1 MRTIKEILDQ
11 GKKIRTIIR
20 NRFLDRR
27 IDGDG
32 DSFYEY
38 GNKTQKYLN
47 TLSDK
52 DLMDLQVFLEALKD
66 IDLGGYRENS
76 QQRVIYRMVESE
88 INNRSCAKQH

>member
-20 NRFLDRR
+20 NQFLDRR
-27 IDGDG
+27 VDRDG

-38 GNKTQKYLN
+38 GDKTQKYLN

-52 DLMDLQVFLEALKD
+52 DLMALQVFLEALKD

-76 QQRVIYRMVESE
+76 QQKIIYRMVESE
-88 INNRSCAKQH
+88 INDRNSAKQH